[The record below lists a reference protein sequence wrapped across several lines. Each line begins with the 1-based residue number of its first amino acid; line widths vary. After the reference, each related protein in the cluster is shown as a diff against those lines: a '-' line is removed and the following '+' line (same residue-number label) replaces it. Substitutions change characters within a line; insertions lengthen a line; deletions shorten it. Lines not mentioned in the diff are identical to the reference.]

1 MGCAR
6 SRLQLLAEELEM
18 RKEDRE
24 GYIRPVSEQDWD
36 QFPESGKV
44 GPLHTSDI
52 HRCVQF
58 AMEKIYFDT

>member
-1 MGCAR
+1 
-6 SRLQLLAEELEM
+6 M
-18 RKEDRE
+18 RKEDKE
-24 GYIRPVSEQDWD
+24 GYIRPVTEQDWD